1 MESIRCGSCG
11 KLLAKAEF
19 VEIEIKCTR
28 CSTLNFVK
36 AKSLKPERLGASIR
50 KEAHHEQ
57 ETTDP

>member
-1 MESIRCGSCG
+1 METVRCGSCS
-11 KLLAKAEF
+11 KLLAKADF
-19 VEIEIKCTR
+19 VEIEIKCPR

-57 ETTDP
+57 TATVP